1 MEIRW
6 NNLLPYTFV
15 FTGIFFLYSCEEEEI
30 KPLSSP
36 SPEAQAINN
45 FIWKSLND
53 VYLWEEYIPENIDRS
68 QEFDPK
74 DYFEKLLF
82 KPTDRWSFITEDY
95 ESLINSF
102 KGIEE
107 SFGHNFKLF
116 LLSGSNDVIG
126 VVKYVV
132 PNSPA
137 DDAGIQRGDLFYKVN
152 GITLNSS
159 NYRELLFE
167 SSSYTLSFGKFNE
180 VGEIVQEEDIS
191 LISTVINENPIYINK
206 TIDYDG
212 YKIGYLSY
220 NQFISYYNDSL
231 VNVMEKFKADGIS
244 DLVLDLRY
252 NPGGSIS
259 TAILL
264 SSMIVPTEVATNNEV
279 YSRLVWN
286 DAVNDYWLEQ
296 EGEESDNLLS
306 RFFTPEV
313 SLNLQTVYI
322 LVTANTASASELVIN
337 CLRPYMNV
345 VVIGPENTTGKY
357 VGSITVQADE
367 TDYENWAMQP
377 IVLKTA
383 NANGVS
389 DYSDGFAPDFQ
400 VEDDFN
406 APLGTIEED
415 MLATAIELITGF
427 SIADPARISAPYFPV
442 NTNPIQTELELTKQR
457 SIMDLNGFN

>member
-1 MEIRW
+1 MQMRW
-6 NNLLPYTFV
+6 NNLLIYTLV
-15 FTGIFFLYSCEEEEI
+15 FTGIIFLFSCEEANIE
-30 KPLSSP
+30 PSSSP
-36 SPEAQAINN
+36 SPEARVINN
-45 FIWKSLND
+45 FIWENLNE
-53 VYLWEEYIPENIDRS
+53 VYLWEEFIPQNIDRS

-95 ESLINSF
+95 EGLINSF

-107 SFGHNFKLF
+107 SFGHHFRLF

-137 DDAGIQRGDLFYKVN
+137 NDAGIQRGDIFYKVN
-152 GITLNSS
+152 GITLNTS

-167 SSSYTLSFGKFNE
+167 STSYTLSFGKFNE

-191 LISTVINENPIYINK
+191 LNSTIISENPILINK
-206 TIDYDG
+206 TIDYEG

-220 NQFISYYNDSL
+220 NQFISDYNDSL
-231 VNVMEKFKADGIS
+231 VNVMEKFKTDGIS

-264 SSMIVPTEVATNNEV
+264 SSMIVPTEVAANNEV

-286 DAVNDYWLEQ
+286 DLINDYWLEQ
-296 EGEESDNLLS
+296 EGEESDNLIS
-306 RFFTPEV
+306 RFVTPVV

-345 VVIGPENTTGKY
+345 VVIGSENTTGKY
-357 VGSITVQADE
+357 VGSITVQADD

-383 NANGVS
+383 NANGIS
-389 DYSDGFAPDFQ
+389 DYSDGFAPDFL

-406 APLGTIEED
+406 APLGSIEED

-427 SIADPARISAPYFPV
+427 STADPARISSPYFPA
-442 NTNPIQTELELTKQR
+442 NTNPIQTDQELTKQR
-457 SIMDLNGFN
+457 LIMDIIGIN

>member
-1 MEIRW
+1 MQIRW
-6 NNLLPYTFV
+6 NNLEF
-15 FTGIFFLYSCEEEEI
+15 FKFFFIGIFFLYSCEEEEI
-30 KPLSSP
+30 KPSASP
-36 SPEAQAINN
+36 TPEAQAINN

-74 DYFEKLLF
+74 EYFEKLLF

-116 LLSGSNDVIG
+116 LLSENNDVVG

-137 DDAGIQRGDLFYKVN
+137 ADAGIQRGDLFYKVN
-152 GITLNSS
+152 GVTLNTS

-167 SSSYTLSFGKFNE
+167 SSSYTLSFGSFNE

-191 LISTVINENPIYINK
+191 LTSTVINENPIYINK
-206 TIDYDG
+206 TIEYDG

-220 NQFISYYNDSL
+220 NQFISEYNDSL
-231 VNVMEKFKADGIS
+231 VNVMEKFKADDIS

-306 RFFTPEV
+306 RFINPEV
-313 SLNLQTVYI
+313 SL
-322 LVTANTASASELVIN
+322 
-337 CLRPYMNV
+337 
-345 VVIGPENTTGKY
+345 
-357 VGSITVQADE
+357 
-367 TDYENWAMQP
+367 
-377 IVLKTA
+377 
-383 NANGVS
+383 
-389 DYSDGFAPDFQ
+389 
-400 VEDDFN
+400 
-406 APLGTIEED
+406 
-415 MLATAIELITGF
+415 
-427 SIADPARISAPYFPV
+427 
-442 NTNPIQTELELTKQR
+442 
-457 SIMDLNGFN
+457 